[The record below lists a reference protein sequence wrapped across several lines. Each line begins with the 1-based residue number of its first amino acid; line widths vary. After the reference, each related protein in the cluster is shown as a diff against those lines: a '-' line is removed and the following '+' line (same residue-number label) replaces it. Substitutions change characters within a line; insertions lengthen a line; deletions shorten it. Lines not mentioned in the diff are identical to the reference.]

1 MRWMLLTGIALAA
14 GLAAPFASAQNVDMA
29 ACETKFEEL
38 LDRLAA
44 EIMPPYQKSEY
55 MGFILGGY
63 QRCIA
68 NQPDAWGQVNAYFD
82 KKDG

>member
-1 MRWMLLTGIALAA
+1 MRWMVLTGMAFATCLTAQV
-14 GLAAPFASAQNVDMA
+14 ASAQNADMQ
-29 ACETKFEEL
+29 ACEAKFEEL

-68 NQPDAWGQVNAYFD
+68 NQADAWGQANAYFD
-82 KKDG
+82 KKAG